1 MNAEEQAI
9 CGFLKQY
16 PGTFVSVTDI
26 SRRLGQQQKF
36 KKDRAW
42 SRPMLRR
49 MELDGLVESNPCG
62 EYRLKDTAGG
72 TTFLQALA
80 KPNIPLGDTTLIGM
94 VNETELKPL
103 DDQIPSLDEQEK
115 RVA

>member
-1 MNAEEQAI
+1 MNADEQAI
-9 CGFLKQY
+9 CRFLEQY

-42 SRPMLRR
+42 SRPLLRR
-49 MELDGLVESNPCG
+49 MELDGLVEANPCG
-62 EYRLKDTAGG
+62 EYRLKDTASG
-72 TTFLQALA
+72 TTFRQALT
-80 KPNIPLGDTTLIGM
+80 KPNISLGDTTIIGFID
-94 VNETELKPL
+94 ETGEQAIQ
-103 DDQIPSLDEQEK
+103 DQIHSTDEQFK